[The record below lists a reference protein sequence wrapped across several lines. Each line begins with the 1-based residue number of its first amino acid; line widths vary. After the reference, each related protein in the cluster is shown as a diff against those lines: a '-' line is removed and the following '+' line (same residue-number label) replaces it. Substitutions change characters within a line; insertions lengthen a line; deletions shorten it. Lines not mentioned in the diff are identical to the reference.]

1 MKIVVIVLGENT
13 ETNLIKRIFF
23 QSFQCLLLQF
33 FVLQIPYIAGRSN
46 AVIGCSILIGKIIG
60 TRNTNR
66 TMVVR

>member
-1 MKIVVIVLGENT
+1 MKIVLIVLGENT
-13 ETNLIKRIFF
+13 G
-23 QSFQCLLLQF
+23 S
-33 FVLQIPYIAGRSN
+33 SD